1 MTMLTAP
8 SGDEYRAQ
16 ERARLD
22 ADRAA
27 CLPPR
32 VFRLREGGLP
42 SLASDHE
49 CVSPEVIA
57 AEDRARVAEA
67 EARAAAATAAQ
78 AAAPPPTAPPEP
90 PETTPVAE
98 AAETAHDLG
107 DEFVMGS
114 DYSYSFDRL
123 RLRRRIGNSFISV
136 TASEGATY
144 VVVEFRERNDSDNVE
159 SSMGSVVVALRDAQ
173 GRRFTPDEEA
183 MRHALLSGMR
193 IERGGDQMMPGVWV
207 RREVI
212 FQLPRESTTEPLD
225 VVLDARGAF
234 AGAGLVRGRAR

>member
-42 SLASDHE
+42 ALASDHE

-67 EARAAAATAAQ
+67 EARAAAAAAQ
-78 AAAPPPTAPPEP
+78 APPPPTVP
-90 PETTPVAE
+90 PETTAPEPEPE

-107 DEFVMGS
+107 EEFVMGS
-114 DYSYSFDRL
+114 DYSYTFDRL

-183 MRHALLSGMR
+183 TRHAILSGMR

-207 RREVI
+207 RREVL
-212 FQLPRESTTEPLD
+212 FQIPRESTTEPLD

-234 AGAGLVRGRAR
+234 AGGGLVRGRAR